1 MHYTGN
7 LDKFEYLHSQFKKAI
22 EFQATVETMAY
33 TICKTKPL
41 AINAAQPT
49 FNKICEKICSNIDY
63 SKHLLSLPYL
73 FNYLSIFLL
82 ILVLAQ
88 YYQLSIS
95 GLQALLESCFVYG
108 LWVIIS
114 L

>member
-7 LDKFEYLHSQFKKAI
+7 LDKFKYLHQQFKKAI

-49 FNKICEKICSNIDY
+49 FNKICEKICSNIDLRDKTINY
-63 SKHLLSLPYL
+63 YIKQGIDFLSSEDKYL
-73 FNYLSIFLL
+73 K
-82 ILVLAQ
+82 A
-88 YYQLSIS
+88 
-95 GLQALLESCFVYG
+95 LQNAAEMALQIDTGGVHKK
-108 LWVIIS
+108 
-114 L
+114 